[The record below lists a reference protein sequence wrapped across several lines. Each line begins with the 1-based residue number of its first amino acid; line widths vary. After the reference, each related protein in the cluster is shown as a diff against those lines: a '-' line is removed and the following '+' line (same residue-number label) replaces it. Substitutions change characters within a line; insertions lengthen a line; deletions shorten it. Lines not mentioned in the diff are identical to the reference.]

1 MRKFEN
7 GLKVIGT
14 DLGYGN
20 IKTANT
26 VMPTGLTIYDTEP
39 IFQGNTLEY
48 NGNYYRVGENHK
60 EFIADKSVDDDF
72 YILNLMARV
81 TTHRNVYC
89 KCLSCDRLTY
99 YLGTHT
105 T

>member
-26 VMPTGLTIYDTEP
+26 VTPTGLTVYDTEP

-48 NGNYYRVGENHK
+48 NGKYYRVGEK
-60 EFIADKSVDDDF
+60 
-72 YILNLMARV
+72 NLLPI
-81 TTHRNVYC
+81 N
-89 KCLSCDRLTY
+89 LLTMIFTY
-99 YLGTHT
+99 
-105 T
+105 

>member
-26 VMPTGLTIYDTEP
+26 VTALRRCCIWRCSTFSISWQR
-39 IFQGNTLEY
+39 FSAL
-48 NGNYYRVGENHK
+48 
-60 EFIADKSVDDDF
+60 
-72 YILNLMARV
+72 
-81 TTHRNVYC
+81 
-89 KCLSCDRLTY
+89 
-99 YLGTHT
+99 
-105 T
+105 

>member
-26 VMPTGLTIYDTEP
+26 VMPTGLTYTIPSLYFRAILLNITESITVSVKITKNLLP
-39 IFQGNTLEY
+39 I
-48 NGNYYRVGENHK
+48 
-60 EFIADKSVDDDF
+60 
-72 YILNLMARV
+72 NL
-81 TTHRNVYC
+81 
-89 KCLSCDRLTY
+89 LTMIFTY
-99 YLGTHT
+99 
-105 T
+105 

>member
-26 VMPTGLTIYDTEP
+26 VTPTGLTVYDTEP
-39 IFQGNTLEY
+39 IFQGNTTESIT
-48 NGNYYRVGENHK
+48 V
-60 EFIADKSVDDDF
+60 SVK
-72 YILNLMARV
+72 ITKNLLPI
-81 TTHRNVYC
+81 N
-89 KCLSCDRLTY
+89 LLTMIFTY
-99 YLGTHT
+99 
-105 T
+105 